1 MGLPSPANQV
11 LEMPELLNSIFDLL
25 DKHSNANNA
34 RVCKQWSEIVFAC
47 LWREVDDL
55 HHLFKKLSPL
65 YCHWDLE
72 YVSFYA
78 TQLHGSPNSSIFI

>member
-1 MGLPSPANQV
+1 MGLPSPANEV
-11 LEMPELLNSIFDLL
+11 LKTPELRNSVFDLL
-25 DKHSNANNA
+25 DKDSNANNA

-55 HHLFKKLSPL
+55 HHLFNKLSPL
-65 YCHWDLE
+65 YDDWGWE